1 MKHFIT
7 NATYAD
13 VFTVMALTD
22 REKKAKGGITA
33 FLVEKGTG
41 GLSIGK
47 TQKAMYDGGSKQAEV
62 IFEDCEVDEN
72 CIIGGP
78 RNVGMGFAT
87 AMKTL
92 DDGRLTISATAIGLA
107 RRALLLAAEYA
118 KIRVQF
124 GKAISTNQ
132 AIQWMLAD
140 SAIEIYGAECM
151 MLDAASRSDAG
162 EKVSA
167 ESSMCKVFSTE
178 MAWRVVDRAL
188 QIHGGT
194 GYMRE
199 SEIERIYR
207 DVRLFRI
214 VEGTSEIQR
223 MIISRNVLK

>member
-1 MKHFIT
+1 
-7 NATYAD
+7 
-13 VFTVMALTD
+13 
-22 REKKAKGGITA
+22 
-33 FLVEKGTG
+33 
-41 GLSIGK
+41 
-47 TQKAMYDGGSKQAEV
+47 
-62 IFEDCEVDEN
+62 
-72 CIIGGP
+72 
-78 RNVGMGFAT
+78 
-87 AMKTL
+87 
-92 DDGRLTISATAIGLA
+92 
-107 RRALLLAAEYA
+107 
-118 KIRVQF
+118 
-124 GKAISTNQ
+124 
-132 AIQWMLAD
+132 
-140 SAIEIYGAECM
+140 M